1 MNSKIY
7 DLFCKNNK
15 KKIINR
21 ETALI
26 FEDKKISYFDL
37 HLKSKTICENLSK
50 DNKLLNKKIIVALE
64 NTEKY
69 VYLLLA
75 ASKLNISLILVNPEI
90 KITQLNKIK
99 KDSELMIVNKNNLK
113 YFKENDVKIKILTIE
128 RLVLK
133 KKI

>member
-113 YFKENDVKIKILTIE
+113 YFKENDVKMKIL
-128 RLVLK
+128 
-133 KKI
+133 KI

>member
-113 YFKENDVKIKILTIE
+113 YFKENDVKMKILTIE
-128 RLVLK
+128 RLV
-133 KKI
+133 